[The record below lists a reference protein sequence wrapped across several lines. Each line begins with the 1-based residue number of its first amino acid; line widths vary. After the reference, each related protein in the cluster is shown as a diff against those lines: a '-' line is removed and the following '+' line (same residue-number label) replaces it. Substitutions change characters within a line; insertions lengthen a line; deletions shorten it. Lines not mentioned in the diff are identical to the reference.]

1 MRRNPVN
8 ASLAVRFAAA
18 VLVAASALCAVAPV
32 SGVAHA
38 QAARQDAPVQLE
50 SLRIV
55 TASGEHAFMVEVART
70 DEQRAR
76 GLMFRQSMPIDRGM
90 LFDFKTE
97 QPVMMWMRNTYIS
110 LDMIFIT
117 RDGVVINIAENTEP
131 LSERTIPSARPAFAV
146 LELNAGVTR
155 KIGLKPG
162 DRINHPLF
170 RR

>member
-1 MRRNPVN
+1 
-8 ASLAVRFAAA
+8 
-18 VLVAASALCAVAPV
+18 
-32 SGVAHA
+32 
-38 QAARQDAPVQLE
+38 
-50 SLRIV
+50 
-55 TASGEHAFMVEVART
+55 MVEVART

-76 GLMFRQSMPIDRGM
+76 GLMFRQSMPADRGM
-90 LFDFKTE
+90 LFDFKAE
-97 QPVMMWMRNTYIS
+97 QPGMMWMRNTYIS
-110 LDMIFIT
+110 LDMIFIS

-146 LELNAGVTR
+146 LELNAGVSR

>member
-1 MRRNPVN
+1 MFIV
-8 ASLAVRFAAA
+8 
-18 VLVAASALCAVAPV
+18 ASALPVGAVGAG
-32 SGVAHA
+32 SARA
-38 QAARQDAPVQLE
+38 QDVRQSVPVQLE

-55 TASGEHAFMVEVART
+55 TASGEHTFMVEVART

-76 GLMFRQSMPIDRGM
+76 GLMFRQSMPMDRGM

-146 LELNAGVTR
+146 LELNAGVAR
-155 KIGLKPG
+155 KIGLKPD